1 MVPHAGPVTVDS
13 LLTIPDDGYVYE
25 VVDRVLVRV
34 AGSGNHATTIALALG
49 AELRAYARPHRLG
62 VVTGADGMYKFPGA
76 ETGLIPD
83 VGYYTAERISLITD
97 EDKPLPFAPDLA
109 VEVAS
114 PSQDA
119 AEMAAKARPYLRG
132 GPRLVWVVWPQSA
145 HIDVGHPA
153 TLAGPSGA
161 LVAGQSLEGEGLI
174 PGFSYPLAK
183 LFAPALGAELG
194 AES

>member
-1 MVPHAGPVTVDS
+1 MVPHASPVTVDS

-34 AGSGNHATTIALALG
+34 AGSGNHVTTIALALG

-62 VVTGADGMYKFPGA
+62 VVTGADGVYKFPGA

-109 VEVAS
+109 GEVAS

-119 AEMAAKARPYLRG
+119 GEMAAKARLYLRG
-132 GPRLVWVVWPQSA
+132 GTRLVWVVWLQSA
-145 HIDVGHPA
+145 HIDVWHPDSL
-153 TLAGPSGA
+153 TGPAMA
-161 LVAGQSLEGEGLI
+161 LVIGQSPEGEELI
-174 PGFSYPLAK
+174 PGFSYPLAE
-183 LFAPALGAELG
+183 LFAPTLGAEPR
-194 AES
+194 ADS